1 MNEKILTSEELE
13 QIVVGEAITLAAVL
27 AIMVIAITMVV
38 AYKLFTSKAGST
50 SLPGGY
56 KFEWK

>member
-1 MNEKILTSEELE
+1 MKKLTDQELAN
-13 QIVVGEAITLAAVL
+13 VKVGEAITLASVMAVL
-27 AIMVIAITMVV
+27 SIAITAVV
-38 AYKLFTSKAGST
+38 VYKLFINKTGGV

>member
-1 MNEKILTSEELE
+1 MKKLTDQQLAD
-13 QIVVGEAITLAAVL
+13 VKVGEAITLASVMAVL
-27 AIMVIAITMVV
+27 SIAITAVV
-38 AYKLFTSKAGST
+38 VYKLFTNKTGGV

>member
-1 MNEKILTSEELE
+1 MKKLTNQEMANV
-13 QIVVGEAITLAAVL
+13 QVGEAITLTSVMAVL
-27 AIMVIAITMVV
+27 SIAITAVV
-38 AYKLFTSKAGST
+38 IYRLFKSGNGGV

>member
-1 MNEKILTSEELE
+1 MKKLTDQELATTK
-13 QIVVGEAITLAAVL
+13 VGEAITLTSVMAVL
-27 AIMVIAITMVV
+27 SIAITAIVV
-38 AYKLFTSKAGST
+38 YRLFKSKNGGV